1 MAAPLPPSTAP
12 AANRAHGWHR
22 ADRVAATASLLC
34 AVHCA
39 ALPFALA
46 LLPAIGLGLL
56 GGHGFDV
63 GFVAFA
69 ALLATS
75 TLTRGYQQ
83 HRRRRALLLAASG
96 FLLLLAGLLCSSE
109 RVWHPLLMVLG
120 GALVASAHLLNLR
133 LLGGVG
139 TASCAACSA
148 RG

>member
-1 MAAPLPPSTAP
+1 MAAPLPSSTAP
-12 AANRAHGWHR
+12 AANRAHDWHR

-34 AVHCA
+34 AIHCA

-83 HRRRRALLLAASG
+83 HRRRRALLLAAPG

-120 GALVASAHLLNLR
+120 GGLVASAHLLNLR

>member
-1 MAAPLPPSTAP
+1 MAAPLSPFIAS
-12 AANRAHGWHR
+12 AAGRAHGWHR

-46 LLPAIGLGLL
+46 LLPAIGSGFL

-63 GFVAFA
+63 GFVVFA

-75 TLTRGYQQ
+75 TLSRGYQQ
-83 HRRRRALLLAASG
+83 HRRRRALLLAAPG

-120 GALVASAHLLNLR
+120 GGLVASAHLLNLR
-133 LLGGVG
+133 LFARGGA
-139 TASCAACSA
+139 ASCTACSP